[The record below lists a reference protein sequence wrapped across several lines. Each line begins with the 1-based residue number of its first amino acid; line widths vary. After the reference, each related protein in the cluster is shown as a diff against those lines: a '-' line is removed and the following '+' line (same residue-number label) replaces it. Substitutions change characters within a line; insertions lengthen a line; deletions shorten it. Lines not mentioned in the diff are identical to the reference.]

1 MKIDYR
7 ILWIEDDKSW
17 IRVPMLRIEAK
28 IQEYGFKPI
37 IEPIYDCD
45 LENLKYS
52 DYDLI
57 LVDYKL
63 NCGDDK
69 YGNNILSLLRNRKIL
84 SDAIFYSNTNTDI
97 LYDKVKSGKIPN
109 VTIFDRGV
117 FDDDNIDQIY
127 EIIAYYLKKELD
139 LNSMRGIM
147 MAEVAKFDNE
157 LWTIINKLK
166 NKDEIM
172 NYVREKKNNQK
183 AEFDSL
189 SDDDLWKYLNDIET
203 STIHFTS
210 SNRGT
215 YLKKIIKSIVENDEN
230 SCFKD
235 VLDTTKKYCA
245 EIVDERNK
253 LAHRETIQA
262 DDEQKFIAIRK
273 KVIKHQENF
282 ENINNII
289 KNLQI

>member
-1 MKIDYR
+1 MKIEYR

-17 IRVPMLRIEAK
+17 IRVPKLRIEAK
-28 IQEYGFKPI
+28 IKEYGFKPI
-37 IEPIYDCD
+37 IEPIYDCN

-166 NKDEIM
+166 SKDEIM
-172 NYVREKKNNQK
+172 DFVKEKKNTQK
-183 AEFDSL
+183 EEFDSL
-189 SDDDLWKYLNDIET
+189 NDEDLWKCLCNKET

-215 YLKKIIKSIVENDEN
+215 YLKKIMKNIVENDEN

-235 VLDTTKKYCA
+235 VLDTTKKYYN
-245 EIVDERNK
+245 EIVLERNK

-273 KVIKHQENF
+273 NIIKHQENF